1 MAQVSVSVDCKFAEA
16 GDTWGK
22 IVNIYDSYANA
33 LAHGATGLS
42 AVSLIEPLTGAIGAA
57 VTQVAKTTGIEIDR
71 SGQIN
76 MALEEATAFYLMCEA
91 GNWGAPLKC
100 VFSAFG
106 YVGATGSTGPTGGTG
121 GTGVDGTTGS
131 TGPTGTGTTGP
142 TGPTGHTGAGTGA
155 TGLTGPTGATGHTGA
170 GTGAT
175 GITGPTGPTGPT
187 GEAG

>member
-1 MAQVSVSVDCKFAEA
+1 MAQVSVTVDCSFAEA

-22 IVNIYDSYANA
+22 IVNVYDSYANA

-42 AVSLIEPLTGAIGAA
+42 AVSEVEALTGATGDAI
-57 VTQVAKTTGIEIDR
+57 TQVAKTTGVEINR
-71 SGQIN
+71 VGSIN
-76 MALEEATAFYLMCEA
+76 MALEEGTAFYLMCDA

-100 VFSAFG
+100 VFSAYG
-106 YVGATGSTGPTGGTG
+106 TKGDTGATGPTG
-121 GTGVDGTTGS
+121 
-131 TGPTGTGTTGP
+131 
-142 TGPTGHTGAGTGA
+142 ATGA
-155 TGLTGPTGATGHTGA
+155 TGVTGATGATGHTGA